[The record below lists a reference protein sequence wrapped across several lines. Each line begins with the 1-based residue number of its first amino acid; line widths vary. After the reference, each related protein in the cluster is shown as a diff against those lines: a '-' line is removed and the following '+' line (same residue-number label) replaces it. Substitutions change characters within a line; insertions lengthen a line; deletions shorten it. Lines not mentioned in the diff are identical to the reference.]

1 QARRIVN
8 GRGLRMTHRRTR
20 FTMLFA
26 AAAVAIG
33 VTASAGSGR
42 NSIGAADLKTWL
54 TYLSSDELQGRAV
67 FTEGLGL
74 AAGYIQGHLES
85 WGLKPAGDHGTFIQ
99 TVRVLGVKSTNRSS
113 VTVRIGNESRT
124 FTNGQGVTFPPNV
137 GAK

>member
-1 QARRIVN
+1 
-8 GRGLRMTHRRTR
+8 MTHRRTR
-20 FTMLFA
+20 LTMLFA

-42 NSIGAADLKTWL
+42 NSIAATGLKTWL

-85 WGLKPAGDHGTFIQ
+85 WGLKPGGDHGTFIQ

-113 VTVRIGNESRT
+113 VTVRVGSETRT
-124 FTNGQGVTFPPNV
+124 FTNGQGVTFPANV
-137 GAK
+137 G